1 MVYAPLRSVQNMCHW
16 HIEMCIRDRNGDG
29 QFMYFDTLTYVP
41 IDLEGINPS
50 LMEPG
55 QIRMLNEYHKAVYEK
70 ISPLLTEEERLWLKE
85 ETREI

>member
-1 MVYAPLRSVQNMCHW
+1 MEGSHG
-16 HIEMCIRDRNGDG
+16 IRHENELVVRRGEKNEYG